1 MALHT
6 SGDKGDESAQVKSDF
21 LKYLSELS
29 GPSSSNLYLQIV
41 RTATF
46 THLITHLS
54 SIWYYCNC
62 LTIAPRSYLTP
73 DLSSSLDIMFLSVSV
88 Q

>member
-46 THLITHLS
+46 TPPHH
-54 SIWYYCNC
+54 
-62 LTIAPRSYLTP
+62 
-73 DLSSSLDIMFLSVSV
+73 SLVLNLLLL
-88 Q
+88 